1 MQNPTLKQLIAQP
14 NSLPD
19 DPDFSK
25 LITQYYWM
33 NFLLTVPRVLLR
45 SKLIP
50 EIEEEEEK
58 MKGMAVHG
66 ERADINILDNT
77 AIMNQLT
84 NLEVS

>member
-1 MQNPTLKQLIAQP
+1 
-14 NSLPD
+14 
-19 DPDFSK
+19 
-25 LITQYYWM
+25 M

-66 ERADINILDNT
+66 ERADINILDHT